1 MDHLPVFLRI
11 FFFLASAT
19 SIMWLSLD
27 PAPPVPAWEV
37 LSWDKLQHALA
48 YAVLA
53 LSTGGVL
60 QMFRRSPRVTWAGA
74 FAVSL
79 GFGVGMEILQKLLTS
94 NRQFETL
101 DILAD
106 GIGALLAAAF
116 AFWWQRSRVPQSG
129 VNR

>member
-11 FFFLASAT
+11 FLFLASAG
-19 SIMWLSLD
+19 SILWLSLD
-27 PAPPVPAWEV
+27 ADPPVPAWEV

-60 QMFRRSPRVTWAGA
+60 QIFRRSARVTWAAA

-79 GFGVGMEILQKLLTS
+79 GFGIGVEILQKLLTS
-94 NRQFETL
+94 NRQFEAL

-116 AFWWQRSRVPQSG
+116 AFWWERSRVPRPG
-129 VNR
+129 GNR